1 MFLGTSND
9 AFEAVHGS
17 HMHIA
22 RDVFDVGT
30 PFTSTGSV
38 GLNQTSLQHA
48 PGQRKNFGSVVG
60 EGRPCLFQ
68 LEPVTLLLEVNFSVG
83 HVPPRV
89 HSLNGQA
96 VPAFLARRAT
106 TSALQTRELL
116 FFRPPGGPMAA
127 FREASGMALK

>member
-1 MFLGTSND
+1 
-9 AFEAVHGS
+9 
-17 HMHIA
+17 MHIA

-48 PGQRKNFGSVVG
+48 SGQRKNFVSVG
-60 EGRPCLFQ
+60 EGRPSFFQ
-68 LEPVTLLLEVNFSVG
+68 LEPVTLLPEVNFSVG

-89 HSLNGQA
+89 HSLNDQA
-96 VPAFLARRAT
+96 VPAFLARRALT
-106 TSALQTRELL
+106 SASTSALQTRELL
-116 FFRPPGGPMAA
+116 SFRPPMAA